1 MVRIGPCAC
10 GRTAPRVRCIGR
22 TDDMLIVR
30 GVNVF
35 PTAIREVVDQFAPA
49 VSGVISVR
57 PRTGGVKQSP
67 PLPVTVELAEGGNA
81 PADLADQIK
90 KRARDTLMITTQ
102 ITLVPAG
109 TLPRSDYKS
118 ALVDWSGASPTR
130 S

>member
-10 GRTAPRVRCIGR
+10 GRTNPRVRCIGR

-35 PTAIREVVDQFAPA
+35 PTAIREAVDQF
-49 VSGVISVR
+49 
-57 PRTGGVKQSP
+57 
-67 PLPVTVELAEGGNA
+67 A

-118 ALVDWSGASPTR
+118 ALVDWTGASSTR